1 MILTDGAIHDMTET
15 ITSIVEAANSK
26 IPLSIIIIGIGEAD
40 FSSMEKL
47 DGDAGLFD
55 NTLNIKAKR
64 DIV

>member
-1 MILTDGAIHDMTET
+1 MTET